1 MSMLHIMLCAVIGYF
16 MGCFSTGIILGDMAK
31 IDIRKY
37 GSKSTGTTNV
47 IRVMGFKMGLM
58 TFIGDFI
65 KAVIAVL
72 LGMMIG
78 GRDGGLI
85 AGLFSVIGHN
95 WPVFYGFKGG
105 KGIACSTAVLLLNV
119 PLEGA
124 ISAAIAISVIYF
136 SRYVSLGSLSLLF
149 SAAVILPFTRGLWP
163 VGAWALLLFI
173 FAVYRHRTN
182 IQRLMRGTES
192 KFTGKKHNNT

>member
-1 MSMLHIMLCAVIGYF
+1 MGDLLKGIVAVLIGKAWLGTQAGEIVGAF
-16 MGCFSTGIILGDMAK
+16 GAILG
-31 IDIRKY
+31 
-37 GSKSTGTTNV
+37 
-47 IRVMGFKMGLM
+47 
-58 TFIGDFI
+58 
-65 KAVIAVL
+65 
-72 LGMMIG
+72 
-78 GRDGGLI
+78 
-85 AGLFSVIGHN
+85 HN
-95 WPVFYGFKGG
+95 FPLYFGFKGG

-124 ISAAIAISVIYF
+124 ISAAIAISVIYL

-163 VGAWALLLFI
+163 VGACALLLFI

-192 KFTGKKHNNT
+192 KFTGKKHDNT

>member
-1 MSMLHIMLCAVIGYF
+1 MSMLYIMLCAVIGYF

-65 KAVIAVL
+65 KAVIAIL

-119 PLEGA
+119 PLEGV
-124 ISAAIAISVIYF
+124 ISAAIAVSVIYL

-192 KFTGKKHNNT
+192 KFTGKKHDNT

>member
-31 IDIRKY
+31 IDIRKF

-124 ISAAIAISVIYF
+124 ISAAIAISVIYL

>member
-58 TFIGDFI
+58 TFVGDFI

-124 ISAAIAISVIYF
+124 ISAAIAISVIYL

>member
-1 MSMLHIMLCAVIGYF
+1 MSMLYIMLCAVIGYF

-124 ISAAIAISVIYF
+124 ISAAIAISVIYL

-192 KFTGKKHNNT
+192 KFTGKKHDNT

>member
-1 MSMLHIMLCAVIGYF
+1 MSMLYIMLCAVIGYF

-124 ISAAIAISVIYF
+124 ISAAIAISVIYL

-163 VGAWALLLFI
+163 MGAWALLLFI

-192 KFTGKKHNNT
+192 KFTGKKHDNT

>member
-72 LGMMIG
+72 LGVMIG

-124 ISAAIAISVIYF
+124 ISAAIAISVIYL

-192 KFTGKKHNNT
+192 KFTGKKHDNT

>member
-16 MGCFSTGIILGDMAK
+16 MGCFSTGIILGDMSK

-124 ISAAIAISVIYF
+124 ISAAIAISVIYL

>member
-1 MSMLHIMLCAVIGYF
+1 MSMLYIMLCAVIGYF

-85 AGLFSVIGHN
+85 ARLFSVIGHN

-124 ISAAIAISVIYF
+124 ISAAIAISVIYL

-192 KFTGKKHNNT
+192 KFTGKKHDNT

>member
-1 MSMLHIMLCAVIGYF
+1 MSMLYIMLCAVIGYF

-124 ISAAIAISVIYF
+124 ISAAIAISVIYL

>member
-124 ISAAIAISVIYF
+124 ISAAIAISVIYL

-149 SAAVILPFTRGLWP
+149 SAAVILPFTRGRWP

>member
-124 ISAAIAISVIYF
+124 ISAAIAISVIYL

-192 KFTGKKHNNT
+192 KFTGKKHENT

>member
-1 MSMLHIMLCAVIGYF
+1 MTALPLNEILMLLAALV
-16 MGCFSTGIILGDMAK
+16 AA
-31 IDIRKY
+31 
-37 GSKSTGTTNV
+37 
-47 IRVMGFKMGLM
+47 GL
-58 TFIGDFI
+58 
-65 KAVIAVL
+65 V
-72 LGMMIG
+72 
-78 GRDGGLI
+78 GGLI

-124 ISAAIAISVIYF
+124 ISAAIAISVIYL

-192 KFTGKKHNNT
+192 KFTGKKHDNT

>member
-95 WPVFYGFKGG
+95 WPVFYAFKGG

-124 ISAAIAISVIYF
+124 ISAAIAISVIYL

-192 KFTGKKHNNT
+192 KFTGKKHDNT

>member
-1 MSMLHIMLCAVIGYF
+1 MSMLYFMLCAVIGYF

-124 ISAAIAISVIYF
+124 ISAAIAISVIYL

-192 KFTGKKHNNT
+192 KFTGKKHDNT

>member
-124 ISAAIAISVIYF
+124 IAAAIAVSVIYL

>member
-1 MSMLHIMLCAVIGYF
+1 MSMLYIMLCAVIGYF

-124 ISAAIAISVIYF
+124 ISAVIAISVIYL

-192 KFTGKKHNNT
+192 KFTGKKHDNT

>member
-78 GRDGGLI
+78 GRNGGLI

-119 PLEGA
+119 PLEGV
-124 ISAAIAISVIYF
+124 ISAAIAVSVIYL

-192 KFTGKKHNNT
+192 KFTGKKHDNT

>member
-1 MSMLHIMLCAVIGYF
+1 MSMLYIMLCAVIGYF

-65 KAVIAVL
+65 KAVIAIL

-119 PLEGA
+119 PLEGV
-124 ISAAIAISVIYF
+124 ISAAIAVSVIYL

-192 KFTGKKHNNT
+192 KFTGKKHDNA

>member
-124 ISAAIAISVIYF
+124 ISAAIAISVIYL

-163 VGAWALLLFI
+163 VGAWVLLLFI

-192 KFTGKKHNNT
+192 KFTGKKHDNT

>member
-1 MSMLHIMLCAVIGYF
+1 MSMLYIMLCAVIGYF
-16 MGCFSTGIILGDMAK
+16 TGCFSTGIILGDMAK

-124 ISAAIAISVIYF
+124 ISAAIAISVIYL

-192 KFTGKKHNNT
+192 KFTGKKHDNT

>member
-47 IRVMGFKMGLM
+47 IRVMGFRMGLM

-124 ISAAIAISVIYF
+124 ISAAIAISVIYL

>member
-1 MSMLHIMLCAVIGYF
+1 MSMLHIMLCAMIGYF

-124 ISAAIAISVIYF
+124 ISAAIAISVIYL

-192 KFTGKKHNNT
+192 KFTGKKHDNT

>member
-1 MSMLHIMLCAVIGYF
+1 MSMLYIMLCAVIGYF

-124 ISAAIAISVIYF
+124 ISAAIAISVIYL

-163 VGAWALLLFI
+163 VGSWALLLFI

-192 KFTGKKHNNT
+192 KFTGKKHDNT

>member
-1 MSMLHIMLCAVIGYF
+1 MSTLHIILCAVIGYF
-16 MGCFSTGIILGDMAK
+16 MGCFSTGIILGNIAK

-124 ISAAIAISVIYF
+124 IAAAIAVSVIYL

-192 KFTGKKHNNT
+192 KFTGKKHDNT

>member
-58 TFIGDFI
+58 TFVGDFI

-124 ISAAIAISVIYF
+124 ISAAIAISVIYL

-192 KFTGKKHNNT
+192 KFTGKKHDNT

>member
-119 PLEGA
+119 PLEGV
-124 ISAAIAISVIYF
+124 ISAAIAVSVIYL

-149 SAAVILPFTRGLWP
+149 SAAIILPFTRGLWP

-192 KFTGKKHNNT
+192 KFTGKKHDNT

>member
-124 ISAAIAISVIYF
+124 ISAAIAISVIYL

>member
-1 MSMLHIMLCAVIGYF
+1 MSMLHIMPCAVIGYF

-37 GSKSTGTTNV
+37 GSKSTGTKNV

-124 ISAAIAISVIYF
+124 ISAAIAISVIYL

-192 KFTGKKHNNT
+192 KFTGKKHDNT

>member
-149 SAAVILPFTRGLWP
+149 SAAAILPFTRGLWP
-163 VGAWALLLFI
+163 VGACAVLLFI

-192 KFTGKKHNNT
+192 KFTGKKHDNT

>member
-58 TFIGDFI
+58 TFVGDFI

-124 ISAAIAISVIYF
+124 ISAAIAISVIYL

-163 VGAWALLLFI
+163 VGAWVLLLFI

-192 KFTGKKHNNT
+192 KFTGKKHDNT

>member
-124 ISAAIAISVIYF
+124 ISAAIAISVIYL

-149 SAAVILPFTRGLWP
+149 SAAVILPFTRGLLP

-192 KFTGKKHNNT
+192 KFTGKKHDNT

>member
-124 ISAAIAISVIYF
+124 ISAAIAISVIYL
-136 SRYVSLGSLSLLF
+136 SRYVSLGSLSLLL

-192 KFTGKKHNNT
+192 KFTGKKHDNT

>member
-1 MSMLHIMLCAVIGYF
+1 MSMLLIMLCAVIGYF

-124 ISAAIAISVIYF
+124 ISAAIAISVIYL

-192 KFTGKKHNNT
+192 KFTGKKHDNT

>member
-124 ISAAIAISVIYF
+124 ISAAIAISVIYL

-149 SAAVILPFTRGLWP
+149 SAAVILPFTRGRWP

-192 KFTGKKHNNT
+192 KFTGKKHDNT

>member
-1 MSMLHIMLCAVIGYF
+1 MSILHIMLCAVIGYF

-124 ISAAIAISVIYF
+124 ISAAIAISVIYL

-149 SAAVILPFTRGLWP
+149 SAAVILPFTRGRWP

-192 KFTGKKHNNT
+192 KFTGKKHDNT

>member
-58 TFIGDFI
+58 TFIGAFI

-78 GRDGGLI
+78 
-85 AGLFSVIGHN
+85 
-95 WPVFYGFKGG
+95 
-105 KGIACSTAVLLLNV
+105 AVLCD
-119 PLEGA
+119 
-124 ISAAIAISVIYF
+124 
-136 SRYVSLGSLSLLF
+136 
-149 SAAVILPFTRGLWP
+149 WP
-163 VGAWALLLFI
+163 
-173 FAVYRHRTN
+173 
-182 IQRLMRGTES
+182 
-192 KFTGKKHNNT
+192 